1 MGKYYEASN
10 KKYSKSIKMPI
21 IDMSQYQKINKKNLD
36 KFFDNKNL
44 YKNYLKNFLT
54 FDLDKIS
61 KVKNKEKL
69 KGSEQIITILNER
82 FFKN

>member
-1 MGKYYEASN
+1 MF
-10 KKYSKSIKMPI
+10 PI
-21 IDMSQYQKINKKNLD
+21 NLD
-36 KFFDNKNL
+36 LAKLNKNL